1 MSQLQVPKVGRNE
14 SCPCGSGK
22 KYKRCHG
29 LADEP
34 QAAPAPAAA
43 PAAAPTGG
51 FDPNQLDPQWMANF
65 ALAMKKLPRGQVQKI
80 QALMTKAMMGKDISR
95 EAAELERTLPPEFQ
109 NLLGAQ
115 TVQDA
120 AEKHMEKMDETRK
133 AADEADAEKQAKK
146 GKFWSGLFGKKK

>member
-1 MSQLQVPKVGRNE
+1 MSQLQIPKVGRND

-29 LADEP
+29 LESEP
-34 QAAPAPAAA
+34 QPALKAPEQPSEKAA
-43 PAAAPTGG
+43 
-51 FDPNQLDPQWMANF
+51 FDPGQLDPQWMANF

-80 QALMTKAMMGKDISR
+80 QALMSKAMMGKDISR

-109 NLLGAQ
+109 SLLGAK

-120 AEKHMEKMDETRK
+120 AEQQMEKMDATRK
-133 AADEADAEKQAKK
+133 QAEQASEEQKAKK

>member
-1 MSQLQVPKVGRNE
+1 
-14 SCPCGSGK
+14 
-22 KYKRCHG
+22 
-29 LADEP
+29 
-34 QAAPAPAAA
+34 
-43 PAAAPTGG
+43 
-51 FDPNQLDPQWMANF
+51 MANF

-80 QALMTKAMMGKDISR
+80 QALMSKAMMGKDISR

-120 AEKHMEKMDETRK
+120 AEKHMETMDANRK
-133 AADEADAEKQAKK
+133 RAEEVDAEKQAKK